1 MLLLILI
8 PILHVLMLIPMLL
21 LTAILIYLLMIM
33 LKIATPMIIIVLI
46 MLIYA
51 AMEVL
56 TFESVGEIPRKPLRG
71 TFSWYEPCL

>member
-33 LKIATPMIIIVLI
+33 LKIANSKLCMDHRNKIKVPDPV
-46 MLIYA
+46 
-51 AMEVL
+51 VKDL
-56 TFESVGEIPRKPLRG
+56 TSKK
-71 TFSWYEPCL
+71 